1 MPYIQALNLVTD
13 LNTAHTFDTFC
24 RVADQWEIFI
34 PWLTFQTLT
43 KWNLKDVKIVGNF
56 LERAITA
63 SDTGCTFAV
72 ML

>member
-1 MPYIQALNLVTD
+1 MGNFYPMADVPD
-13 LNTAHTFDTFC
+13 AH
-24 RVADQWEIFI
+24 QMES
-34 PWLTFQTLT
+34 
-43 KWNLKDVKIVGNF
+43 KDVKIVGNF